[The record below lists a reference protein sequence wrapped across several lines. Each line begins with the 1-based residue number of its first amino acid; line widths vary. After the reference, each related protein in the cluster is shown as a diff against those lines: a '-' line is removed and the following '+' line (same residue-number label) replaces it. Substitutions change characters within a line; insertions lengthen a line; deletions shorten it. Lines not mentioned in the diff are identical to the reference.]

1 MRIYWPCYCTVHVY
15 GVIHSCDSIWSY
27 WVEASLCR
35 FYIVCL
41 YKYCRWRS
49 SYQEGRVA
57 ILLTSLTLPHFY
69 ACPKPG
75 LGFPMSYDMVPPN
88 FEFMELRW
96 EVVVCFVDIGEIV
109 DYYYVN
115 FLFKIPSY
123 LFHNDNIG
131 YHLSMFNTT
140 FNNISIY
147 Q

>member
-1 MRIYWPCYCTVHVY
+1 
-15 GVIHSCDSIWSY
+15 
-27 WVEASLCR
+27 
-35 FYIVCL
+35 
-41 YKYCRWRS
+41 
-49 SYQEGRVA
+49 
-57 ILLTSLTLPHFY
+57 
-69 ACPKPG
+69 
-75 LGFPMSYDMVPPN
+75 
-88 FEFMELRW
+88 MELRW